1 MSSCTGDLFSQVI
14 SVSNLPNQKKF
25 DFCTFIT
32 KFCCIF
38 KELLK
43 ASDENGNGSVDLS
56 QFMALWISFKAKVG
70 EDGDTEADIK
80 TAFREYDK
88 DNDGYITKDEMMGV
102 RKHH

>member
-1 MSSCTGDLFSQVI
+1 MSSCTGDLSQVI
-14 SVSNLPNQKKF
+14 SVSNLPIKNLISVVYKK
-25 DFCTFIT
+25 

-102 RKHH
+102 R

>member
-1 MSSCTGDLFSQVI
+1 MI
-14 SVSNLPNQKKF
+14 SVVLWENSAEF
-25 DFCTFIT
+25 
-32 KFCCIF
+32 F

-102 RKHH
+102 RKHHWSI